1 MEIKTAL
8 DWNKVS
14 IDLYSQLRSIGYN
27 PDLRKMYDNINNMV
41 KELSKSEV
49 RTRRS
54 GNEFRLDDQVEQIN
68 KSIKHLEHY
77 LLMAK
82 LMR

>member
-1 MEIKTAL
+1 MEIQTAL

-14 IDLYSQLRSIGYN
+14 TDLHSQLRSVGYN
-27 PDLRKMYDNINNMV
+27 PDLKKMFDNIDNMV
-41 KELSKSEV
+41 KELSKAEV
-49 RTRRS
+49 RIRRS
-54 GNEFRLDDQVEQIN
+54 GNAFRLNDQLDQIN